1 VCAGSDA
8 PITEPDW
15 RQGVAGMPLRESK
28 AGGRVSG
35 PEQRVELT
43 EALRAYTIHP
53 ARQDFAEEGKAPVEV
68 GRVADLCVPDRPPAD
83 LDPHVITEVGVDMT
97 VFDGGVV
104 FER

>member
-1 VCAGSDA
+1 MCAGSDA

-43 EALRAYTIHP
+43 EALRAYI
-53 ARQDFAEEGKAPVEV
+53 AEEGKAPVEV